1 MSAVLMAAAA
11 VGGELGPLV
20 QQVQTEAVEM
30 AVPVLTTQTSSE
42 LMLEA
47 IVEDL
52 LVAVQARAT
61 EMTPLHLPPA
71 ALEGEAQKAAAT
83 IPQT

>member
-1 MSAVLMAAAA
+1 MAMAVAVA
-11 VGGELGPLV
+11 VGALGPLV
-20 QQVQTEAVEM
+20 QQVQTNAVEM
-30 AVPVLTTQTSSE
+30 AVRVLTTQPSSE

-71 ALEGEAQKAAAT
+71 VLEGEAQKAAAMMPPT
-83 IPQT
+83 

>member
-1 MSAVLMAAAA
+1 MPPVLVSAAAA

-20 QQVQTEAVEM
+20 QQVQTNAVEM
-30 AVPVLTTQTSSE
+30 AVRVLTTQTSSE
-42 LMLEA
+42 LILEA

-61 EMTPLHLPPA
+61 EVTPLHLPLA
-71 ALEGEAQKAAAT
+71 VLEGEAQKAAAT
-83 IPQT
+83 